1 MHKCYHQLAYDERC
15 QIGVLLSQGFSMRG
29 IASGLNRS
37 PATISREIACN
48 RGGCGYR
55 HGQAQAMASA
65 RGSEASGVPRKLT
78 EALWRRITGL
88 LGQGW
93 SPEQVEGRLKRLGE
107 ETVGREWICRQVL
120 QPRQQGRNVV
130 AGLRVQLDVLNPD
143 LADFHPGILHLPH
156 FTASQNAEDWR
167 RSATITGFP
176 RFSGRITRKFPV
188 HANLQFMKT

>member
-120 QPRQQGRNVV
+120 QPCPSRAGMSSRDFGFSSMSSIRTSPISIRGFFTCLISPPRKMPKIGEDLQQS
-130 AGLRVQLDVLNPD
+130 PD
-143 LADFHPGILHLPH
+143 FPG
-156 FTASQNAEDWR
+156 FRAE
-167 RSATITGFP
+167 SP
-176 RFSGRITRKFPV
+176 ENSRFMQIFSS
-188 HANLQFMKT
+188 